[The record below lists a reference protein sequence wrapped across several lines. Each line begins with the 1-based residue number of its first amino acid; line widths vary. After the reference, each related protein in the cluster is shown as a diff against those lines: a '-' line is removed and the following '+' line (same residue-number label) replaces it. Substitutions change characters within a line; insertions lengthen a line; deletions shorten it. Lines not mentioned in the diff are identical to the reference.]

1 MNKVIFVNAINPNCI
16 NYDLDDNSSWKH
28 NPQLSNLKHKNGNK
42 VPVCLHG
49 LNTKQLPSE
58 LLLSLGHLQDWAS
71 LYTTSFQM
79 KEGFYPLFLDGN
91 TLYFTD
97 VEENSFLDQNW
108 ALDNVYKT
116 YLKEDDIPLFNL
128 YVPEQPEAKG
138 WQQGIIAAQNIR
150 VGGLFGKVTEVLP
163 SITEFCSKHQQGEVE
178 ITYSD
183 RYVKNELSLV
193 ICLQF
198 IRDLLAKLQPASYK
212 VKMIGATFYEI
223 NANDDS
229 HRRLSDSF
237 ISELNCDETG
247 RQLINDSN
255 FEFESRSKEDIP
267 HYRELLV
274 EVNKEGDIHTL
285 RIMPDAGLGHW
296 GLDIQTCKAI
306 RQYFST
312 NNGVNSEIPICS
324 STEQV
329 YYVKV

>member
-1 MNKVIFVNAINPNCI
+1 MRKVLFFNTADIKKIKFDDDD
-16 NYDLDDNSSWKH
+16 DLSWQKSPRVSSLFSTTQKTE
-28 NPQLSNLKHKNGNK
+28 
-42 VPVCLHG
+42 VCLYHFSKNDITVG
-49 LNTKQLPSE
+49 DIVSLNK
-58 LLLSLGHLQDWAS
+58 LSALAN
-71 LYTTSFQM
+71 LYTTDYSM
-79 KEGFYPLFLDGN
+79 KNDGLFPLLLIDN

-97 VEENSFLDQNW
+97 IEEYSFLDRKW
-108 ALDNVYKT
+108 ASGNVYKT
-116 YLKEDDIPLFNL
+116 NLRENEIPQFNL
-128 YVPEQPEAKG
+128 YVPEKIEAKG
-138 WQQGIIAAQNIR
+138 WHQGIIAAQNIR

-163 SITEFCSKHQQGEVE
+163 SITEFCLKQQQGEVE

-198 IRDLLAKLQPASYK
+198 IRDLLAKLQPTSYK

-237 ISELNCDETG
+237 ISELNRDETG
-247 RQLINDSN
+247 KHLINDSN
-255 FEFESRSKEDIP
+255 FEFESKSKEDIP

-274 EVNKEGDIHTL
+274 KVNKGGTIHSL

-329 YYVKV
+329 YYIS